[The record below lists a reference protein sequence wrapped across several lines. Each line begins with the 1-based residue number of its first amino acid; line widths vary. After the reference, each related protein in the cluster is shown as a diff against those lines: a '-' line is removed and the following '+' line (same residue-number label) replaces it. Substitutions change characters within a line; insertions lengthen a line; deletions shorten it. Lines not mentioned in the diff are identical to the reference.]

1 MRKLQRKP
9 GIALD
14 VAPGALRPLC
24 VTIDEAAGLLS
35 IGRTRVYQLIAAG
48 EIEMIKIGKSSRV
61 TTESIS
67 SFLARATGR
76 CAG

>member
-9 GIALD
+9 GVALD
-14 VAPGALRPLC
+14 AAPGVLQPLC

-35 IGRTRVYQLIAAG
+35 IGRTRVYQLVAAG

-61 TTESIS
+61 TTESLN
-67 SFLARATGR
+67 SFLARAAGR